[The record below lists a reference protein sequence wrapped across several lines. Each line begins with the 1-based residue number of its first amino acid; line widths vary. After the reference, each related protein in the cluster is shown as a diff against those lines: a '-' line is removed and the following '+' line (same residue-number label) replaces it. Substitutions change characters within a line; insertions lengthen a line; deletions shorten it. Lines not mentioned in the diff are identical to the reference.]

1 VERDGDA
8 SGEAAR
14 HLIQSP
20 GASRASPAAAVGHDR
35 VGGAEAAP
43 LTLAGMTPQTAPEFL
58 PFKLDL
64 VARRVLLVRLTAQ
77 QRREAAFLDERALP
91 AGVDGGWLPLEAL
104 QLEAETP
111 PADAIFHIGHCG
123 STLLS
128 RLLESWPQLQGL
140 REPLPLR
147 TLAEAWPQ
155 LHAPE
160 SRLAPQEA
168 SRLLQALWTAWSR
181 PLGGQARSVIKA
193 TSGCNGLVAPLLDA
207 QPAMRTV
214 LLDMPL
220 RPYLATLLKSPDSV
234 RDAASAATERLHD
247 FHARGLGDGV
257 WLHALS
263 LPQQCAMGWLAERV
277 RFDALARAQPWRV
290 LRVDFEQLLAQP
302 EAALHTIATHL
313 GLDPAG
319 VTDAMSS
326 PAWHRYA
333 KAQDHGYGREDRAHD
348 LALAMQR
355 HRAEID
361 EGLAWVEAH
370 TRRFPQLATVA

>member
-1 VERDGDA
+1 
-8 SGEAAR
+8 
-14 HLIQSP
+14 
-20 GASRASPAAAVGHDR
+20 
-35 VGGAEAAP
+35 
-43 LTLAGMTPQTAPEFL
+43 MTPQTDPEFL

-77 QRREAAFLDERALP
+77 QRRDAAFLDERALP
-91 AGVDGGWLPLEAL
+91 AGADGGWLPLEAL
-104 QLEAETP
+104 QIQGDAP

-147 TLAEAWPQ
+147 TLAEVWPR

-160 SRLAPQEA
+160 SRLSPQEA
-168 SRLLQALWTAWSR
+168 SHLLQALWTAWSR
-181 PLGGQARSVIKA
+181 PLGTQARSVVKA
-193 TSGCNGLVAPLLDA
+193 TSGCNGLIAPLLDA
-207 QPAMRTV
+207 HPAMRTV

-234 RDAASAATERLHD
+234 RDAASAAAERLHD
-247 FHARGLGDGV
+247 LHARGFGEGV

-263 LPQQCAMGWLAERV
+263 LPQQCAMGWLAERI
-277 RFDALARAQPWRV
+277 RFDALARAQPGRV

-302 EAALHTIATHL
+302 ETVMHAIATHL
-313 GLDPAG
+313 ALDPAG
-319 VTDAMSS
+319 VAAAMDS

-333 KAQDHGYGREDRAHD
+333 KAQDHGYGRDDRAHD

-355 HRAEID
+355 HRVEI
-361 EGLAWVEAH
+361 EAGVAWVED
-370 TRRFPQLATVA
+370 RVQRYPQLQALL